1 MLASYKKNIEIF
13 IYLLTKKE
21 KFLFLLTTS
30 LNFFG
35 IFLEMLSLALIIPV
49 LNIIFFN
56 SLPNNFLFLKI
67 FYNSNLFSDMNIK
80 ILVVTFLIIFFFI
93 KTFLLI
99 IFNYLYLRF
108 INLMCIRLSNDLYK
122 LYLEKDFDFFLS
134 DKSNN
139 ILRKI
144 TVDITGVRNYL
155 VSMQIILIETIFI
168 FFISI
173 LLLYNN
179 YKIFS
184 FILLIFG
191 SVLYFYMSI
200 IKKRIQ
206 RWSILY
212 QTNIG
217 SLQNLIVTSIKGIKD
232 LIIYNLNNHFLKKF
246 SDYTKNTYLPAF
258 KQDFINTVA
267 RYWME
272 LIAVLSVLI
281 PLGFI
286 LLGQGSL
293 NSNLINQL
301 IPFLALFAVSIFKVV
316 PSINRILNSY
326 QGMKFYSVSLD
337 IIHNE
342 FLYLKRQKII
352 SKDEVIFKHTLEFKN
367 IRFTFE
373 KNSPEVLKDIN
384 FKIKKGDCIAILGS
398 NGSGKS
404 TFLNIFSG
412 LLKPSEGKIIIDNK
426 EIIIHSNKSWINKI
440 SYVQQNIFLLNST
453 ITENIVLSQDGNYD
467 EEKFLEISKIL
478 YLDKAFSKFKLKFE
492 TIIGED
498 GAFLSGGQKQLISI
512 ARALYKKSEIIVFDE
527 ADSSLDVD
535 RVTNLRNTIL
545 LLKNKITI
553 IFVTHDAN
561 LLKDCFTKIYNIEN
575 NNFL

>member
-1 MLASYKKNIEIF
+1 MLTTYKKNIEIF
-13 IYLLTKKE
+13 SYLLTKKE

-35 IFLEMLSLALIIPV
+35 IFLEMFSLALIIPV
-49 LNIIFFN
+49 FNIIFFN
-56 SLPNNFLFLKI
+56 SLPNNFLFFKI
-67 FYNSNLFSDMNIK
+67 FNNSNIFSDLNIK

-155 VSMQIILIETIFI
+155 VSMQIILIETFFI

-212 QTNIG
+212 QANIG

-232 LIIYNLNNHFLKKF
+232 LIIYNLYNLFFKKF

-286 LLGQGSL
+286 LLSQESL

-301 IPFLALFAVSIFKVV
+301 IPFLALFAVSIFKIV

-326 QGMKFYSVSLD
+326 QGMKFYTVSLD
-337 IIHNE
+337 IINNE
-342 FLYLKRQKII
+342 FLYLKKEKII
-352 SKDEVIFKHTLEFKN
+352 SDDEIIFKHTLEFKN
-367 IRFTFE
+367 IRFTFK
-373 KNSPEVLKDIN
+373 KNSPEVLKNIN
-384 FKIKKGDCIAILGS
+384 FKIQKGDCIAILGS

-426 EIIIHSNKSWINKI
+426 DTIIHSNKNWINKI
-440 SYVQQNIFLLNST
+440 SYVQQNIFLLNAT
-453 ITENIVLSQDGNYD
+453 IKENIVLSQDGNCN
-467 EEKFLEISKIL
+467 EEKFLEVSKIL
-478 YLDKAFSKFKLKFE
+478 YLDKAFSKFELKFE

-535 RVTNLRNTIL
+535 RVINLRNTIL

-553 IFVTHDAN
+553 IFVTHEAN

>member
-1 MLASYKKNIEIF
+1 MLSSYKKNKDIF
-13 IYLLTKKE
+13 NYILTKKE

-35 IFLEMLSLALIIPV
+35 IFLEMFSLALIIPV
-49 LNIIFFN
+49 FNFIFFN
-56 SLPNNFLFLKI
+56 NLPNNFLFFSIFNNLKI
-67 FYNSNLFSDMNIK
+67 LSEFNTKMLI
-80 ILVVTFLIIFFFI
+80 VVFLIIFFFI

-99 IFNYLYLRF
+99 IFNYLYLKF
-108 INLMCIRLSNDLYK
+108 INLMSIRLSNDLYK
-122 LYLEKDFDFFLS
+122 LYIEKDFDFFLS

-144 TVDITGVRNYL
+144 TIDITGVRNYL
-155 VSMQIILIETIFI
+155 VSLQIILIETFFI

-191 SVLYFYMSI
+191 SVLYFYMII

-212 QTNIG
+212 QENVG
-217 SLQNLIVTSIKGIKD
+217 SLQNLIVTSVKGIKD
-232 LIIYNLNNHFLKKF
+232 LIIYNLYEIFFKKF
-246 SDYTKNTYLPAF
+246 SDYTKNTYVPAF

-286 LLGQGSL
+286 LLGQETL
-293 NSNLINQL
+293 NNHLISEL
-301 IPFLALFAVSIFKVV
+301 IPFLALFAVSIFKIV

-326 QGMKFYSVSLD
+326 QGMKFYTVSLD
-337 IIHNE
+337 IIYNE
-342 FLYLKRQKII
+342 FLYLKKANII
-352 SKDEVIFKHTLEFKN
+352 SNDEIIFKYTLEFKN
-367 IRFTFE
+367 IRFTFK
-373 KNSPEVLKDIN
+373 KNSPEVLKNIN
-384 FKIKKGDCIAILGS
+384 FKIQKGECVAILGS

-404 TFLNIFSG
+404 TFLNILSG

-426 EIIIHSNKSWINKI
+426 ETVIHSNKSWINKI

-453 ITENIVLSQDGNYD
+453 IKENIVLSQGSNCN

-478 YLDKAFSKFKLKFE
+478 YLDEAFSKFELKLE

-512 ARALYKKSEIIVFDE
+512 ARALYKKSEIIIFDE

-535 RVTNLRNTIL
+535 RVLNLRNTIL

-553 IFVTHDAN
+553 IFVTHDVN
-561 LLKDCFTKIYNIEN
+561 LLKDCFTKIYQIEN

>member
-1 MLASYKKNIEIF
+1 MLTTYKKNIEIF
-13 IYLLTKKE
+13 SYLLTKKE

-35 IFLEMLSLALIIPV
+35 IFLEMFSLALIIPV
-49 LNIIFFN
+49 FNIIFFN
-56 SLPNNFLFLKI
+56 SLPNNFLFFKI
-67 FYNSNLFSDMNIK
+67 FNNSNIFSDLNIK

-155 VSMQIILIETIFI
+155 VSMQIILIETFFI

-212 QTNIG
+212 QINIG

-232 LIIYNLNNHFLKKF
+232 LIIYNLYNLFFKKF

-286 LLGQGSL
+286 LLGQESL

-301 IPFLALFAVSIFKVV
+301 IPFLALFAVSIFKIV

-337 IIHNE
+337 IINSE
-342 FLYLKRQKII
+342 FLYLKKDKII
-352 SKDEVIFKHTLEFKN
+352 SYDEIIFKHTLEFKN
-367 IRFTFE
+367 IRFTFK
-373 KNSPEVLKDIN
+373 KNSTEVLKGIN
-384 FKIKKGDCIAILGS
+384 FKIQKGDCIAILGS

-426 EIIIHSNKSWINKI
+426 DTIIHSNKSWINKI
-440 SYVQQNIFLLNST
+440 SYVQQNIFLLNAT
-453 ITENIVLSQDGNYD
+453 IKENIVLSQDGKCD
-467 EEKFLEISKIL
+467 EEKFLEVSKIL
-478 YLDKAFSKFKLKFE
+478 YLDKAFSKFELKFE

-535 RVTNLRNTIL
+535 RVINLRNTIL

>member
-1 MLASYKKNIEIF
+1 MFSSYKKNKDIF
-13 IYLLTKKE
+13 NYLLTKKE

-35 IFLEMLSLALIIPV
+35 IFLEMFSLALIIPV
-49 LNIIFFN
+49 FNFIFFN
-56 SLPNNFLFLKI
+56 NLPNNFLFFSIFNNLKI
-67 FYNSNLFSDMNIK
+67 LSEFNTKMLI
-80 ILVVTFLIIFFFI
+80 VVFLIIFFCI

-99 IFNYLYLRF
+99 IFNYLYLKF
-108 INLMCIRLSNDLYK
+108 INLMSIRLSNDLYK
-122 LYLEKDFDFFLS
+122 LYIEKDFDFFLS

-144 TVDITGVRNYL
+144 TIDITGVRNYL
-155 VSMQIILIETIFI
+155 VSLQIILIETFFI

-173 LLLYNN
+173 LLLYSN

-200 IKKRIQ
+200 IKNRIQ

-212 QTNIG
+212 QANVG
-217 SLQNLIVTSIKGIKD
+217 SLQNLIVTSVKGIKD
-232 LIIYNLNNHFLKKF
+232 LIIYNLYEIFFKKF
-246 SDYTKNTYLPAF
+246 SDYAKNTYVPAF

-267 RYWME
+267 RHWME

-286 LLGQGSL
+286 LLGQQSL
-293 NSNLINQL
+293 NNHLISEL
-301 IPFLALFAVSIFKVV
+301 IPFLALFAVSIFKIV

-326 QGMKFYSVSLD
+326 QGMKFYTVSLD

-342 FLYLKRQKII
+342 FLYLKRANII
-352 SKDEVIFKHTLEFKN
+352 SNDEIIFKYTLEFKN
-367 IRFTFE
+367 IRFTFK
-373 KNSPEVLKDIN
+373 KNSPEVLKNIN
-384 FKIKKGDCIAILGS
+384 FKIQKGDCVAIIGS

-404 TFLNIFSG
+404 TFLNILSG
-412 LLKPSEGKIIIDNK
+412 LLKPSEGTIIIDNK
-426 EIIIHSNKSWINKI
+426 ETVIHSNKSWINKI

-453 ITENIVLSQDGNYD
+453 IKENIVLSQGSNCN

-478 YLDKAFSKFKLKFE
+478 YLDEAFSRFELKLE

-512 ARALYKKSEIIVFDE
+512 ARALYKKSEIIIFDE

-535 RVTNLRNTIL
+535 RVRNLRNTIL

-553 IFVTHDAN
+553 IFVTHDVN
-561 LLKDCFTKIYNIEN
+561 LLKDCFTKIYQIEN

>member
-49 LNIIFFN
+49 FNIIFFN

-67 FYNSNLFSDMNIK
+67 FNNSNIFSDLNIK

-326 QGMKFYSVSLD
+326 QGIKFYAVSLD

-412 LLKPSEGKIIIDNK
+412 LLKPSEGKIIIDDK
-426 EIIIHSNKSWINKI
+426 EIVIHSNKSWINKI
-440 SYVQQNIFLLNST
+440 SYVQQNIFLLNAT
-453 ITENIVLSQDGNYD
+453 IKENIVLSQDGNCN
-467 EEKFLEISKIL
+467 EEKFLEVSKIL
-478 YLDKAFSKFKLKFE
+478 YLDKAFSKFELKFE

-535 RVTNLRNTIL
+535 RVINLRNTIL